1 MVVPTGVFQWKD
13 IAELAK
19 DVSDDALNNRL
30 RSQAVNKACVLI
42 FTVSVMNIVNRN
54 RTHLT

>member
-1 MVVPTGVFQWKD
+1 MVVPPGVFQWKD

-30 RSQAVNKACVLI
+30 RSQAVNKACALI
-42 FTVSVMNIVNRN
+42 FTVSVMSIVKLR
-54 RTHLT
+54 